1 MDAYTTKQGWIEVL
15 CGCMFSGKSEEL
27 IERLKRAKIARRKV
41 QIFNS
46 SLDTRYGKA
55 QIISHAKTSMKS
67 APVRNAKEI
76 LKKVKPDT
84 QVVGIDEAN
93 LFDATLPEVCEQLA
107 RRGVR
112 VIVAGVDL
120 DYTGKPFEVVA
131 QLMVRAEFV
140 TKKLAVCTK
149 CGSPASR
156 SKRIIKNKS
165 RVLVGAAGVYEA
177 RCRKCF
183 ED

>member
-1 MDAYTTKQGWIEVL
+1 MDSYTNKQGWVEVL
-15 CGCMFSGKSEEL
+15 CGCMFSGKSAEL

-41 QIFNS
+41 QVFNS
-46 SLDTRYGKA
+46 ALDTRYGRA
-55 QIISHAKTSMKS
+55 QITSHDKLSMKS
-67 APVRNAKEI
+67 ASVKTAREI
-76 LKKVKPDT
+76 LKKIKPDT

-93 LFDATLPEVCEQLA
+93 LFDAALPDVCDELA
-107 RRGVR
+107 RRGAR
-112 VIVAGVDL
+112 VIVSGVDL

-131 QLMVRAEFV
+131 QLMARAEFV

-165 RVLVGAAGVYEA
+165 RVLVGAEGMYEA